1 MKKIAVFVSGG
12 GTNCEQIIRHFAESS
27 LARVVLVLSSSKTAY
42 ALERARH
49 LGVPTTTLTKK
60 QFEDPAVVLDL
71 MKIYEVDFIVLTGF
85 LWVIPDWL
93 VEAFDHRMVNL
104 HPALLPK
111 FGGIGMYG
119 RHVHEAVKAAGET
132 VTGMTVHYVSNVVD
146 GGEAIAQFFVPV
158 RPEDTPE
165 TIAAKEHELE
175 MRYFPGVI
183 EGLLKDFSQPGL

>member
-71 MKIYEVDFIVLTGF
+71 MKIYEVDFIVLTANDY
-85 LWVIPDWL
+85 P
-93 VEAFDHRMVNL
+93 
-104 HPALLPK
+104 
-111 FGGIGMYG
+111 
-119 RHVHEAVKAAGET
+119 
-132 VTGMTVHYVSNVVD
+132 
-146 GGEAIAQFFVPV
+146 
-158 RPEDTPE
+158 
-165 TIAAKEHELE
+165 
-175 MRYFPGVI
+175 
-183 EGLLKDFSQPGL
+183 

>member
-119 RHVHEAVKAAGET
+119 HHVHEAVKAAGET

-183 EGLLKDFSQPGL
+183 EGLLKDFSQHP